1 MFYLVK
7 KVILEKKCRFV
18 NGKKLTI
25 SKGVSLWFLSKIGNF
40 EIISLLGK
48 QVRERVLQ
56 CSVWL
61 KKPFKTMKMLIC

>member
-1 MFYLVK
+1 MV
-7 KVILEKKCRFV
+7 
-18 NGKKLTI
+18 
-25 SKGVSLWFLSKIGNF
+25 LSKIGNF

-61 KKPFKTMKMLIC
+61 KKSFKTMKMLIC